1 MNPAIQGSTM
11 SNTPV
16 AGRSF
21 CAAIDGVDPA
31 TVPAKVLSTGARLPA
46 IGLGTFGNDRYD
58 GERIAEAVKDAIRL
72 GYRHIDCASV
82 YGNEASIGNALS
94 SVMQSGLPREAL
106 WITSKLWNDKHAEQD
121 VIPSCEK
128 SLKDLGLDYLDL
140 YLVHWPFPN
149 FHAKG
154 VDVSSR
160 DPNAKPY
167 IHEAYM
173 KTWRQLEKLVKMGLV
188 KHIGTSNM
196 TIPKLKL
203 LLRDA
208 EIKPVSSELE
218 LHPHFQQQELFDFL
232 VASNIVPIGFSPIGS
247 PCRPER
253 DRTPTD
259 TVDTEDPVIVRI
271 AERLGVHPAVVCV
284 KWAIQRGQVPIP
296 LSVTRSKYLANLK
309 AAVSAPLT
317 DEEMKAI
324 ASIDKN
330 CRLVKGQVFLWKA
343 NQGWE
348 DLWDL
353 DGTIAS

>member
-1 MNPAIQGSTM
+1 MASVKNVRGFVGAPE
-11 SNTPV
+11 
-16 AGRSF
+16 
-21 CAAIDGVDPA
+21 GVDPEKIPKIA
-31 TVPAKVLSTGARLPA
+31 LSSGARLPC
-46 IGLGTFGNDRYD
+46 IGLGTFGNDRYK
-58 GERIAEAVKDAIRL
+58 GEQIAEAVKDAISL

-82 YGNEASIGNALS
+82 YGNEDCIGKSLNDLMAR
-94 SVMQSGLPREAL
+94 GFKREEL
-106 WITSKLWNDKHAEQD
+106 WITSKLWNDKHAEKD

-128 SLKDLGLDYLDL
+128 SLKDLQLNYLDL
-140 YLVHWPFPN
+140 YLIHWPFSN

-167 IHEAYM
+167 IHENYM

-208 EIKPVSSELE
+208 EIKPVSNEFES
-218 LHPHFQQQELFDFL
+218 HPHFQQPELFRFL
-232 VASNIVPIGFSPIGS
+232 VDNKIIPIAFSPIGS

-253 DRTPTD
+253 DRTPED
-259 TVDTEDPVIVRI
+259 TVDIEDPVIAAI
-271 AERLGVHPAVVCV
+271 AKRLNVHPAVVCV

-296 LSVTRSKYLANLK
+296 LSVNRSKYLANLQ

-317 DEEMKAI
+317 KEETKAI
-324 ASIDKN
+324 AGIDKN

-343 NQGWE
+343 GQSWE

-353 DGTIAS
+353 EGAIVV